1 MGIIVF
7 LSGFEIVE
15 VKNKRT
21 CSSSLKEVGFF
32 NVWRD
37 CEVII
42 ILVRQKGLVWAISRI
57 CPHTQHSYCNHH
69 LEPVGCLTKVV
80 RKIVLIAAWKDQ
92 LMVNEPIRNNGEGS
106 VSISINE
113 IGSKYW
119 VGEHCLCRCYEF
131 LAMNTAES
139 AIMCFKVARHFES
152 PGLCPR

>member
-1 MGIIVF
+1 MSYFEDMSSHATF
-7 LSGFEIVE
+7 LLQPPSRTRGMS
-15 VKNKRT
+15 NKSSQENCFD
-21 CSSSLKEVGFF
+21 CSM
-32 NVWRD
+32 
-37 CEVII
+37 
-42 ILVRQKGLVWAISRI
+42 KG
-57 CPHTQHSYCNHH
+57 
-69 LEPVGCLTKVV
+69 
-80 RKIVLIAAWKDQ
+80 Q

-119 VGEHCLCRCYEF
+119 VGDHCLCRCYEF